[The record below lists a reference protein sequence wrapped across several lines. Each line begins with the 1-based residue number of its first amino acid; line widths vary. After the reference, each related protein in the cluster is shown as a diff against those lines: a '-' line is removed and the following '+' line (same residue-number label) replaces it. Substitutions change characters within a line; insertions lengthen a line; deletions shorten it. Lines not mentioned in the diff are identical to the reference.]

1 MTRNLKIFI
10 GMVVLG
16 TIAYLALSDGVSHL
30 NNAAA
35 QTIAGWLMLILFFY
49 IVFNLVYKVIYRLVG
64 VTNKLMFRGWKQG
77 WPRLTH
83 QQAAEV
89 NKYWLVWLGGSLLTY
104 MVYTLLFH
112 ASEWK
117 SALIFGLG
125 AIVIVTLAKLNSR
138 MKIAG
143 HTKTDLFK

>member
-10 GMVVLG
+10 GLVVLG
-16 TIAYLALSDGVSHL
+16 TAGYLALGDGLSH
-30 NNAAA
+30 AS
-35 QTIAGWLMLILFFY
+35 QTVQNIASIPMLLLFFY
-49 IVFNLVYKVIYRLVG
+49 IVFNLVYRVIYRLVG
-64 VTNKLMFRGWKQG
+64 VTDKLMFRGWKQG

-104 MVYTLLFH
+104 VAYTLLFH
-112 ASEWK
+112 RSQWRGAI
-117 SALIFGLG
+117 IFGLAAG
-125 AIVIVTLAKLNSR
+125 VIVMLAKLNSR

-143 HTKTDLFK
+143 HTKNELFK

>member
-1 MTRNLKIFI
+1 
-10 GMVVLG
+10 
-16 TIAYLALSDGVSHL
+16 
-30 NNAAA
+30 
-35 QTIAGWLMLILFFY
+35 
-49 IVFNLVYKVIYRLVG
+49 
-64 VTNKLMFRGWKQG
+64 MFRGWTQG

-89 NKYWLVWLGGSLLTY
+89 NKYWLAWLGGSLLTY

-117 SALIFGLG
+117 RALIFGLG
-125 AIVIVTLAKLNSR
+125 AIVIVALAKLNSR

-143 HTKTDLFK
+143 HTKSDLIK